1 MIPCYAERENLRDAM
16 LAAYAALQNG
26 QTQAA
31 KELLIVGLEGGSVN
45 NPLDFKL
52 CCDNWKSEYA
62 RN

>member
-1 MIPCYAERENLRDAM
+1 MEKERENERLAM

-31 KELLIVGLEGGSVN
+31 KELLIVGLEGGNVN
-45 NPLDFKL
+45 NPLDFKR
-52 CCDNWKSEYA
+52 CWDSWKSKYA